1 MPINKS
7 WYVSKLENYMALKK
21 NELMIYTAMWMNLT
35 NEIYIEQQQNSDTEV
50 HTI

>member
-7 WYVSKLENYMALKK
+7 WYVSKLEYYMALKK

-35 NEIYIEQQQNSDTEV
+35 NEIYIE
-50 HTI
+50 